1 MKLIAPFITLQE
13 QLRIFHWQSDTYAQH
28 KAFGKAYE
36 ALEGLID
43 TFVEVYSGKYGK
55 PKAKLKYSLN
65 LSNFDNDYVEFI
77 DSSISFLDAFNAD
90 FDTHIDSD
98 LLNIR
103 DEMKSVLNQLK
114 YLLTLK

>member
-1 MKLIAPFITLQE
+1 MKLISPFITVQE
-13 QLRIFHWQSDTYAQH
+13 QLRIFHWQSETYAQH

-36 ALEGLID
+36 DLGDLID

-55 PKAKLKYSLN
+55 PRARIKYN
-65 LSNFDNDYVEFI
+65 IPLSNFEGDYVEFI
-77 DSSISFLDAFNAD
+77 DSAITFLDDLNNEFEAEK
-90 FDTHIDSD
+90 DSD

-103 DEMKSVLNQLK
+103 DEMKAVLNRLK

>member
-1 MKLIAPFITLQE
+1 MKLIAPFIMLQE

-36 ALEGLID
+36 ELSGLID
-43 TFVEVYSGKYGK
+43 DFVEVYSGKYGK
-55 PKAKLKYSLN
+55 PRAKLKYNIS
-65 LSNFDNDYVEFI
+65 LSNFEGDYDEFI
-77 DSSISFLDAFNAD
+77 DSSLVFLDNLNAD
-90 FDTHIDSD
+90 LNENKDSD

-103 DEMKSVLNQLK
+103 DEMKAVLNRLK

>member
-1 MKLIAPFITLQE
+1 MKLIAPFVTLQE

-36 ALEGLID
+36 SLGDLID
-43 TFVEVYSGKYGK
+43 SFVETYAGKYGK
-55 PKAKLKYSLN
+55 PRARIKYN
-65 LSNFDNDYVEFI
+65 IPLSNFEGDYIEFI
-77 DSSISFLDAFNAD
+77 DSGLEFLDDLSNELDASK
-90 FDTHIDSD
+90 DSD

-103 DEMKSVLNQLK
+103 DEMKAVLNQLK

>member
-1 MKLIAPFITLQE
+1 MKLIAPFVTLQE

-36 ALEGLID
+36 ALGDLID
-43 TFVEVYSGKYGK
+43 SFVEVYSGKYGK
-55 PKAKLKYSLN
+55 PRAKLKYSLN
-65 LSNFDNDYVEFI
+65 LSNFDGYYAEFI
-77 DSSISFLDAFNAD
+77 DSSISFLDGFNAE
-90 FDTHIDSD
+90 FDADRDSD

>member
-1 MKLIAPFITLQE
+1 MKLISPFITIQE

-36 ALEGLID
+36 SLGDLID

-55 PKAKLKYSLN
+55 PRAKLKYQIP
-65 LSNFDNDYVEFI
+65 LSNFEGDYLEFI
-77 DSSISFLDAFNAD
+77 DSAIEFLDDLNNELD
-90 FDTHIDSD
+90 STKDSD

-103 DEMKSVLNQLK
+103 DEMKAILNQLK
-114 YLLTLK
+114 YLLMLK

>member
-1 MKLIAPFITLQE
+1 MKLIAPFITLQQ

-36 ALEGLID
+36 SLDDLID
-43 TFVEVYSGKYGK
+43 SFVETYAGKYGK
-55 PKAKLKYSLN
+55 PRARIKYN
-65 LSNFDNDYVEFI
+65 IPLSNFEGDYLEFI
-77 DSSISFLDAFNAD
+77 DSSIVFLNDLSNEFNAE
-90 FDTHIDSD
+90 TDSD

-103 DEMKSVLNQLK
+103 DEMKAVLNQLK